1 MNYASE
7 LREELR
13 ELAEQNLYRR
23 LRDVRIIDA
32 SRAIVD
38 GREVILLCSNDYLG
52 LSSNKEVIDHA
63 ISKMS
68 SISQCSSRLIAGND
82 PALIELENELAK
94 HKVKDRALVYPTGY
108 MACLAIAALAD
119 EHSIIYSDELNHASI
134 IDACRL
140 CKASI
145 KVFKHNDVANLREL
159 LTSSSSPSPS
169 SPSSSSSSSTTTNSR
184 RGCSSRRRIVVTEGV
199 FSMDG
204 DMARLDEIGRLC
216 REYDAM
222 LVVDDAHG
230 DFIYGKNHRGTAE
243 HMGAEHDVDVVI
255 SSMSKALGCFGGYV
269 AGSNDMIEYLIN
281 RSRTFIY
288 TSALPALF
296 ARAAL
301 KALKIVRD
309 GIIEHEGK
317 MIRVHDRLI
326 ANTRI
331 LRDALAE
338 KGFNLKGSTHI
349 IPVLIGDE
357 KVAID
362 FANMLF
368 EHGVFAQA
376 VRYPTVA
383 KGSAR
388 IRLSVTALHD
398 EHMLKH
404 VVDVFSMVGKE
415 LNLI

>member
-1 MNYASE
+1 
-7 LREELR
+7 
-13 ELAEQNLYRR
+13 
-23 LRDVRIIDA
+23 
-32 SRAIVD
+32 
-38 GREVILLCSNDYLG
+38 
-52 LSSNKEVIDHA
+52 
-63 ISKMS
+63 
-68 SISQCSSRLIAGND
+68 
-82 PALIELENELAK
+82 
-94 HKVKDRALVYPTGY
+94 
-108 MACLAIAALAD
+108 
-119 EHSIIYSDELNHASI
+119 
-134 IDACRL
+134 
-140 CKASI
+140 
-145 KVFKHNDVANLREL
+145 
-159 LTSSSSPSPS
+159 
-169 SPSSSSSSSTTTNSR
+169 
-184 RGCSSRRRIVVTEGV
+184 
-199 FSMDG
+199 MDG

>member
-1 MNYASE
+1 MNYESE

-13 ELAEQNLYRR
+13 ELAEQNLYRK
-23 LRDVRIIDA
+23 LKDVRIIDA
-32 SRAIVD
+32 SRAIVH

-63 ISKMS
+63 ISRMG

-82 PALIELENELAK
+82 LALVELENELAK
-94 HKVKDRALVYPTGY
+94 HKAKDRALVYPTGY

-140 CKASI
+140 CKASV

-159 LTSSSSPSPS
+159 LASSSSSL
-169 SPSSSSSSSTTTNSR
+169 SSSSSSSPTTNSR
-184 RGCSSRRRIVVTEGV
+184 RGCGSSRRRRIVVTEGV

-243 HMGAEHDVDVVI
+243 HMDAEHDVDVVI

-269 AGSNDMIEYLIN
+269 AGSNDIIEYLIN

-309 GIIEHEGK
+309 GIIEHDGK

-326 ANTRI
+326 TNTRI
-331 LRDALAE
+331 LRDALEE
-338 KGFNLKGSTHI
+338 KGFKLKGSTHI

>member
-7 LREELR
+7 LREELQ
-13 ELAEQNLYRR
+13 ELARQNLYRR

-32 SRAIVD
+32 SKAIVD
-38 GREVILLCSNDYLG
+38 GREVTLLCSNDYLG
-52 LSSNKEVIDHA
+52 LSTNREVIEHA
-63 ISKMS
+63 MSSMSSIS

-82 PALIELENELAK
+82 PALVELEQVLAK
-94 HKVKDRALVYPTGY
+94 HKAKDRALVYPTGY
-108 MACLAIAALAD
+108 MACLALAALAD

-140 CKASI
+140 CKARV

-159 LTSSSSPSPS
+159 LASSLL
-169 SPSSSSSSSTTTNSR
+169 SSSTTSDT
-184 RGCSSRRRIVVTEGV
+184 RGDGSISSRSSNKRRIVVTEGV

-216 REYDAM
+216 KEYDAM

-243 HMGAEHDVDVVI
+243 YMGAEQYVDVVI
-255 SSMSKALGCFGGYV
+255 SSMSKALGCFGGYIAASEDV
-269 AGSNDMIEYLIN
+269 IEYLIN

-296 ARAAL
+296 AKAAL
-301 KALKIVRD
+301 KALEMVRD
-309 GIIEHEGK
+309 CMIEHEGK

-326 ANTRI
+326 TNARI
-331 LRDALAE
+331 LRNALAE

-357 KVAID
+357 KTALD
-362 FANMLF
+362 FANRLF

-388 IRLSVTALHD
+388 IRVSVTTLHD
-398 EHMLKH
+398 EEILKH
-404 VVDVFSMVGKE
+404 VVDVFSIVGKE

>member
-7 LREELR
+7 LREELQ
-13 ELAEQNLYRR
+13 ELARQNLYRR

-32 SRAIVD
+32 SKAIVD

-52 LSSNKEVIDHA
+52 LSTNREVIEHA
-63 ISKMS
+63 MSSMSSIS

-82 PALIELENELAK
+82 PALVELEQGLAK
-94 HKVKDRALVYPTGY
+94 HKAKDRALVYPTGY
-108 MACLAIAALAD
+108 MACLALAALAD

-140 CKASI
+140 CKARV
-145 KVFKHNDVANLREL
+145 KVFKHNDVADLREL
-159 LTSSSSPSPS
+159 L
-169 SPSSSSSSSTTTNSR
+169 SSSSSTSSNTRGGDGSVSR
-184 RGCSSRRRIVVTEGV
+184 SRKRRIVVTEGV

-216 REYDAM
+216 KEYDAM

-243 HMGAEHDVDVVI
+243 YMDAEQYVDVII
-255 SSMSKALGCFGGYV
+255 SSMSKALGCFGGYIAASEDV
-269 AGSNDMIEYLIN
+269 IEYLIN

-296 ARAAL
+296 AKAAL
-301 KALKIVRD
+301 KALEMVRD
-309 GIIEHEGK
+309 GMIEHDGK

-326 ANTRI
+326 TNARI

-357 KVAID
+357 KVALD
-362 FANMLF
+362 FANRLF

-388 IRLSVTALHD
+388 IRVSVTALHD
-398 EHMLKH
+398 EEMLKH
-404 VVDVFSMVGKE
+404 VVDVFSIVGKE